1 MTIFLTDLTKYINE
15 YLLKMNMPRIIT
27 LHEKLSV
34 IDAWLNGES
43 RNDIATKHNIGSGT
57 VYNIV
62 QEWSN
67 EFGDAQQADRL
78 RELAIKLKKNGL
90 TVSDCAKGLRILR
103 MLKKYGIQDDEEN
116 QEKVPYFLKEIY
128 ATCQEVGLKPQQ
140 VFDYISDIIKFSSEI
155 SISQIPQYMKKRIEQ
170 KEQLESTVQNLF
182 KKINELA
189 GIQMQT
195 EQEIERLSKMKETMT
210 KTYQTFARLNSK
222 LKQYGI
228 EMENIEQFVKCV
240 VGISKENYNH
250 VQIVEKIADY
260 ETLEKNSRD
269 YNEQV
274 NRKKDELAKL
284 NQDINLEQKQL
295 NCFKIKLEMI
305 NELEMMGFGINEFQI
320 LNDMLN
326 EIGGENKLS
335 FDGIRKQFFDDVK
348 NYKEVIR
355 SRMEIDRLKYE
366 VKNLEDQTMKEREK
380 YNAYPT
386 VIEGILRL
394 AGSGINENGIIK
406 IDKILSMTDYYTN
419 KDKPLY
425 KETLIDDLQKYG
437 NLKLVIKYLKETE
450 KDLKSKKIIRNNQMK
465 KKENRYDKK

>member
-1 MTIFLTDLTKYINE
+1 
-15 YLLKMNMPRIIT
+15 
-27 LHEKLSV
+27 
-34 IDAWLNGES
+34 
-43 RNDIATKHNIGSGT
+43 
-57 VYNIV
+57 
-62 QEWSN
+62 
-67 EFGDAQQADRL
+67 L
-78 RELAIKLKKNGL
+78 RDLAIKLKKNGL
-90 TVSDCAKGLRILR
+90 TVRDCAKGLR
-103 MLKKYGIQDDEEN
+103 MLMIFKKYGITDDED
-116 QEKVPYFLKEIY
+116 QEKVMYFLKEVY
-128 ATCQEVGLKPQQ
+128 TKCQEVGLTPQQ
-140 VFDYISDIIKFSSEI
+140 VFVYTSDILKFSSEI
-155 SISQIPQYMKKRIEQ
+155 SISQIPHYMKKRIEQ
-170 KEQLESTVQNLF
+170 KEQLESTLQNLF

-189 GIQMQT
+189 DLQMQT

-210 KTYQTFARLNSK
+210 KTYQTFARLNNK

-250 VQIVEKIADY
+250 VQILEKIADY

-274 NRKKDELAKL
+274 NRKKNELAKL

-295 NCFKIKLEMI
+295 NSFKIKLEMI
-305 NELEMMGFGINEFQI
+305 NELEMMGFGINEFQT
-320 LNDMLN
+320 LNNILN
-326 EIGGENKLS
+326 EIGGENKQS

-348 NYKEVIR
+348 NYEEVIGLR
-355 SRMEIDRLKYE
+355 KEIDRLKYE
-366 VKNLEDQTMKEREK
+366 VKNLEAQTMKEREK

-394 AGSGINENGIIK
+394 AGSGINENDIIK

-450 KDLKSKKIIRNNQMK
+450 KDLKSKKRTRNKQMK
-465 KKENRYDKK
+465 KKRRDTIKK